1 MEIEPRKETL
11 SQVNR
16 FQVDEMHDIN
26 IIEWSKKR
34 KLQGFQL
41 DLLRPKHKCWVES
54 VSSED
59 ESMIDDSPI
68 LESANNDTVNSRID
82 AAYVDD
88 RFEPESVK
96 DSNSV
101 MEDTDTSMSGN
112 EEAKLEA
119 DCANTYLCVN
129 RLSYSEDETFIDSKY
144 NPSNDDPDTQ
154 PMENSEEHLPGYSDN
169 VKDSNGDQ
177 SVEKEFEDF
186 LFSNGVNPDKYVL
199 SSKVLLLNQGM
210 HYSVPVTLQICD
222 KDRIMPQLVKLVYF
236 GQ

>member
-16 FQVDEMHDIN
+16 FQVDEMHDIS

-59 ESMIDDSPI
+59 ESMIDDNLI
-68 LESANNDTVNSRID
+68 LESANNDAVNGRMD
-82 AAYVDD
+82 AADVDG
-88 RFEPESVK
+88 RSEPESAK
-96 DSNSV
+96 GSNSF
-101 MEDTDTSMSGN
+101 MEDTDTSMSVN

-119 DCANTYLCVN
+119 DCVN
-129 RLSYSEDETFIDSKY
+129 RLNYSEDETFIDGKY
-144 NPSNDDPDTQ
+144 NPSYDDPDNQ
-154 PMENSEEHLPGYSDN
+154 PMENSEEHLPGYSDI
-169 VKDSNGDQ
+169 VKDGNDDP
-177 SVEKEFEDF
+177 SVDKEFEDF

-199 SSKVLLLNQGM
+199 SSKVLLLNQEAE
-210 HYSVPVTLQICD
+210 SSARPPPPTIDQEFEE
-222 KDRIMPQLVKLVYF
+222 YF
-236 GQ
+236 SALMI

>member
-1 MEIEPRKETL
+1 MEIEPRKETI

-59 ESMIDDSPI
+59 ESMTDDSPI
-68 LESANNDTVNSRID
+68 LVSANNDAVNSRMD
-82 AAYVDD
+82 AAHVDD
-88 RFEPESVK
+88 RSEPESVK
-96 DSNSV
+96 DSNSF
-101 MEDTDTSMSGN
+101 MEDTDTSMSVN

-119 DCANTYLCVN
+119 DCVNTYLCVN

-144 NPSNDDPDTQ
+144 NPSYDDPDTK
-154 PMENSEEHLPGYSDN
+154 PMENSEEHLSEAHLLGYSDN
-169 VKDSNGDQ
+169 VKDINDDQ
-177 SVEKEFEDF
+177 YVDKEFEDF

-199 SSKVLLLNQGM
+199 SSKVLLLNQEAE
-210 HYSVPVTLQICD
+210 SSTREPTIDQEFEE
-222 KDRIMPQLVKLVYF
+222 YF
-236 GQ
+236 SALMI

>member
-1 MEIEPRKETL
+1 ME
-11 SQVNR
+11 
-16 FQVDEMHDIN
+16 
-26 IIEWSKKR
+26 
-34 KLQGFQL
+34 
-41 DLLRPKHKCWVES
+41 
-54 VSSED
+54 
-59 ESMIDDSPI
+59 
-68 LESANNDTVNSRID
+68 TVWLYFIFD
-82 AAYVDD
+82 V
-88 RFEPESVK
+88 P
-96 DSNSV
+96 
-101 MEDTDTSMSGN
+101 T
-112 EEAKLEA
+112 
-119 DCANTYLCVN
+119 VN

-144 NPSNDDPDTQ
+144 NPSYDDPDTQ

-169 VKDSNGDQ
+169 VKDSNDDQ